1 MGSTLTTVAGA
12 LKRIQDGGLVKQQNL
27 KHRAIDEIAKSS
39 KKYNAGGAGFYGAI
53 NDYGNEAG
61 GAQNETEAFRTI
73 DNENYRQYVVSPKVI
88 AWPINVSG
96 LVAEAADSD
105 DEAFVEIVMDAVDS
119 AKERCL
125 KDMNRQFFGYGSG
138 TLASPSAA
146 VTATALSFTVDTA
159 QYLRANMVV
168 DIYDGATK
176 TYASVRLTRVD
187 KQANV
192 VYFAATQGGPTLKAT
207 SQIVKEGIR
216 SNSPPTD
223 GKEAMGL
230 RGIVDDGTDVG
241 TFQNLDSS
249 TIDIWRSVRIAASSA
264 NLTSDLLQRLLDDV
278 EVLGGEDP
286 DTIMMH
292 KKQRRK
298 YLDIVV
304 PQKRYN
310 DQKLDA
316 GFAKLSF
323 NGYDLMLD
331 NDCQY
336 DTVYAINKKRIYK
349 FEVSPLKMGGL
360 DGSDTFLRATGYD
373 LFEAYW
379 RTYMNFGTD
388 KRNAHG
394 KISGLAVPS
403 GVS

>member
-1 MGSTLTTVAGA
+1 MATNLTTVAGA
-12 LKRIQDGGLVKQQNL
+12 LKRIQEGGMVRQQNL
-27 KHRAIDEIAKSS
+27 KHLSIDEIGKSS

-61 GAQNETEAFRTI
+61 GAQNETESFRTI
-73 DNENYRQYVVSPKVI
+73 DNESYRQYVVSPKVI

-96 LVAEAADSD
+96 LVAEAANSD
-105 DEAFVEIVMDAVDS
+105 DEAFVEVVMDAVEA

-138 TLASPSAA
+138 LLCSPNGAPASN
-146 VTATALSFTVDTA
+146 ATSFSVDSA
-159 QYLRANMVV
+159 QYLRANMVI
-168 DIYDGATK
+168 DIFTASTK
-176 TYASVRLTRVD
+176 TVDSIRISRVD

-192 VYFAATQGGPTLKAT
+192 VYLAT
-207 SQIVKEGIR
+207 SLGAALNTTCQVVKENIR
-216 SNSPPTD
+216 DSAASD
-223 GKEAMGL
+223 GKEMMGL

-249 TIDIWRSVRIAASSA
+249 TIDIWRSVRIDASSG
-264 NLTSDLLQRLLDDV
+264 NLTSDLLQRLIDDI

-286 DTIMMH
+286 DHIITH

-298 YLDIVV
+298 YLDLLV
-304 PQKRYN
+304 PQKRF
-310 DQKLDA
+310 QEGKMDA
-316 GFAKLSF
+316 GYTKLSF
-323 NGYDLMLD
+323 NGYDFALD
-331 NDCQY
+331 NDCQ
-336 DTVYAINKKRIYK
+336 VNALYALKKGRIYK

-360 DGSDTFLRATGYD
+360 DGSDTFLRASGTD
-373 LFEAYW
+373 TFEAYW
-379 RTYMNFGTD
+379 RTYCNFGTD

-394 KISGLAVPS
+394 KIVNLASPT